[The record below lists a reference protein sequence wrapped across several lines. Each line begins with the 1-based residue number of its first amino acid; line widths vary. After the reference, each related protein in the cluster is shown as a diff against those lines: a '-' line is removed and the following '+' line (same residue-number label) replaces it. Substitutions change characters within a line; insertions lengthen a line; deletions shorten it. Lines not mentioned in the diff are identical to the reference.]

1 MSEII
6 PEEYK
11 KTVKSALN
19 MLAYSDCT
27 ANHLEKK
34 LASKGYSS
42 ESIEFAV
49 SYAIQRGY
57 LNEER
62 YLERFIEQLANIKL
76 YGLNRIALE
85 IYKKGFSLALVRDN
99 LGEFIK
105 DIDFE
110 ANCLKLAKKNKRN
123 DRNKLYEYLIRAG
136 HSGTHAAKA
145 VKLVLESSDF
155 DEE

>member
-19 MLAYSDCT
+19 MLAYADCT
-27 ANHLEKK
+27 ANQLEKK
-34 LASKGYSS
+34 LAAKGYSAQ
-42 ESIEFAV
+42 SIEFAV
-49 SYAIQRGY
+49 EYVIQRGY
-57 LNEER
+57 LNEKR
-62 YLERFIEQLANIKL
+62 YLERFIDQLATTKL

-110 ANCLKLAKKNKRN
+110 ANCIELAKKNKRS

-136 HSGTHAAKA
+136 HTSAHASKA
-145 VKLVLESSDF
+145 VRVILESEDC
-155 DEE
+155 D

>member
-11 KTVKSALN
+11 RTVKSALN
-19 MLAYSDCT
+19 MLAYADCT
-27 ANHLEKK
+27 ANQLEKK
-34 LASKGYSS
+34 LTAKGYSQ

-49 SYAIQRGY
+49 NYALQRGY
-57 LNEER
+57 LNEKR
-62 YLERFIEQLANIKL
+62 YLERFIEQLANTKL

-99 LGEFIK
+99 LGEFVK
-105 DIDFE
+105 NIDFE
-110 ANCLKLAKKNKRN
+110 ENCIKLAQKNKRS

-136 HSGTHAAKA
+136 HTGAHAAKA
-145 VKLVLESSDF
+145 VKIVLSQAND
-155 DEE
+155 DQI

>member
-19 MLAYSDCT
+19 MLAYSECT
-27 ANHLEKK
+27 ANQLEKK
-34 LASKGYSS
+34 LYAKGYSG

-49 SYAIQRGY
+49 SYVIQRGY
-57 LNEER
+57 LDEKR
-62 YLERFIEQLANIKL
+62 YLERYFEQLAQSKL

-85 IYKKGFSLALVRDN
+85 IYRKGFSISLVRDN
-99 LGEFIK
+99 LGELIK
-105 DIDFE
+105 NVDFE
-110 ANCLKLAKKNKRN
+110 ANCIKLAQKSKRT

-136 HSGTHAAKA
+136 YSGPHAAKA
-145 VKLVLESSDF
+145 VKIVLNSSNS
-155 DEE
+155 EEE

>member
-27 ANHLEKK
+27 ANQLEKK
-34 LASKGYSS
+34 LYAKGYSD
-42 ESIEFAV
+42 ESVEFAV
-49 SYAIQRGY
+49 SYVVQRGY
-57 LNEER
+57 LDEKR
-62 YLERFIEQLANIKL
+62 YLERYFEQLAYSKL

-85 IYKKGFSLALVRDN
+85 IYRKGFSLSLVRDN
-99 LGEFIK
+99 LGELIK
-105 DIDFE
+105 NVDFE
-110 ANCLKLAKKNKRN
+110 ANCIKLARKSKRT

-136 HSGTHAAKA
+136 HSGTNAAKT
-145 VKLVLESSDF
+145 VKIVLNSMDT
-155 DEE
+155 EEE